1 MKRTF
6 AIIGAAFAVAL
17 AVVIGNRMS
26 ADAMAVVVGVVC
38 GVLASIPT
46 SLLIIWALGRRGYG
60 AGTEAQVRN
69 NTGTH
74 YPPVVV
80 VNPGPGYGMAGYG
93 PPPAPPLDRSL
104 PAPGSPRTFKVVGD
118 EETMLD
124 ELRHTFPGLAEDWV
138 EGN

>member
-1 MKRTF
+1 MKRTL
-6 AIIGAAFAVAL
+6 ALIGAVFAVAL

-46 SLLIIWALGRRGYG
+46 SLLLIWALGRRGYG
-60 AGTEAQVRN
+60 ANAEDQARN
-69 NTGTH
+69 NTGTQ

-80 VNPGPGYGMAGYG
+80 VNPGPGYGMPTYG
-93 PPPAPPLDRSL
+93 PPPVSPLNRSL

-124 ELRHTFPGLAEDWV
+124 ELRHTFPGLAEDW
-138 EGN
+138 GDGH

>member
-1 MKRTF
+1 MKRTL
-6 AIIGAAFAVAL
+6 ALIGAAFAVAL

-46 SLLIIWALGRRGYG
+46 SLLLIWALGRRGYG
-60 AGTEAQVRN
+60 AGAESQARN
-69 NTGTH
+69 NTGTQ

-80 VNPGPGYGMAGYG
+80 VNPGPGYGMPGYG
-93 PPPAPPLDRSL
+93 PSPAPPIERSL
-104 PAPGSPRTFKVVGD
+104 PPPGSPRTFKVVGD

-124 ELRHTFPGLAEDWV
+124 ELRHTFPGLADE
-138 EGN
+138 

>member
-1 MKRTF
+1 MKRTL

-46 SLLIIWALGRRGYG
+46 SLLLIWALGRRGYG
-60 AGTEAQVRN
+60 AGATTEGQARN
-69 NTGTH
+69 NTGTQ

-80 VNPGPGYGMAGYG
+80 VNPGPGYGMPGYG
-93 PPPAPPLDRSL
+93 PSPPPPIERRL
-104 PAPGSPRTFKVVGD
+104 PPPGSPRTFKVVGD

-124 ELRHTFPGLAEDWV
+124 ELRHTFPGLADE
-138 EGN
+138 